1 MVIGKCFNRTDILS
15 RSRLIPRIQ
24 NVCNGSLSVLFLS
37 CRYGRLQCGHSMC
50 CGNSCCDVCSRQA
63 VWSILYCHCYLYSFQ
78 YNFYIVYR
86 VCTKGK
92 SLRKIKL
99 QDVSMAVKR
108 LAVQF
113 HTVQKMLVS
122 PSVCR
127 STSSSVLQPVSQSVS
142 QSIRQTNRQTAR
154 LFVCLSVSQSVSE

>member
-1 MVIGKCFNRTDILS
+1 MVIGNCFNRTDILS

-63 VWSILYCHCYLYSFQ
+63 VRSILYCHCYLYSFQ

-108 LAVQF
+108 FGVPSYTPVRSVLRQF
-113 HTVQKMLVS
+113 VS
-122 PSVCR
+122 PSV
-127 STSSSVLQPVSQSVS
+127 SQSKS
-142 QSIRQTNRQTAR
+142 QTNRQTTC
-154 LFVCLSVSQSVSE
+154 LFVCLSVSQSVSK